1 MSDTNL
7 ELALAQLGDDGVIL
21 GNHII
26 NSEPKDDFG
35 KAIAKLCE
43 ARWMTATQIHH
54 ALNVYIQ
61 SSVSPEAYAA
71 LRADKRFY
79 RILASPA
86 A

>member
-1 MSDTNL
+1 MSDTDL

-43 ARWMTATQIHH
+43 SRWMTATQIHQ
-54 ALNVYIQ
+54 ALRVYIQ
-61 SSVSPEAYAA
+61 ISVSPEIYAV

-79 RILASPA
+79 RMLADPV
-86 A
+86 